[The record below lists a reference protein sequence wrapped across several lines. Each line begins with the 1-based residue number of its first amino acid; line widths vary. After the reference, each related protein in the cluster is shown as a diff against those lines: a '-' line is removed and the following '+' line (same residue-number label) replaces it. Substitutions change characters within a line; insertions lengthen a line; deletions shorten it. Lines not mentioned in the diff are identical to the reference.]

1 MAGSGLAKDEVE
13 KMKQE
18 AETYAE
24 EDRHRRE
31 EIELRNQADNLAYTA
46 DKTLRDLG
54 DKVPAD
60 MHSEVEAK
68 VKAVRDA
75 LQGTDTD
82 AVRAAMTALSE
93 AMQRIGAHV
102 YGQQAPPPEGGEEG
116 PGPAEEG
123 TVEGEFRE
131 V

>member
-1 MAGSGLAKDEVE
+1 M
-13 KMKQE
+13 
-18 AETYAE
+18 
-24 EDRHRRE
+24 
-31 EIELRNQADNLAYTA
+31 
-46 DKTLRDLG
+46 
-54 DKVPAD
+54 
-60 MHSEVEAK
+60 
-68 VKAVRDA
+68 KAVRDA

-82 AVRAAMTALSE
+82 AVRSAMTALAD

-102 YGQQAPPPEGGEEG
+102 YGQQGPPPEGGGEEG